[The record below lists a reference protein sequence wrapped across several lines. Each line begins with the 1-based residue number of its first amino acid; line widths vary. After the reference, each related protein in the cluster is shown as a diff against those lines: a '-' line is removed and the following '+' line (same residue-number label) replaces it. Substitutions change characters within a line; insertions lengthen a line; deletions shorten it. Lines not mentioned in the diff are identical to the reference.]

1 MRADGR
7 GEPVAP
13 CPVPRHLPSVL
24 SPLDPLT
31 NTLKSLWETRAGE
44 ALRRVGLRSVRTT
57 ILTLAVL
64 ATLIPSLATGCL
76 SYRENRRAIQAK
88 FDEQLTA
95 ASAQSARETGLWLK
109 ERLYD
114 LRVFAASYEVTEN
127 LERGGSGSRRL
138 PDFLNSVNERFPDFD
153 ELRVVTPDR
162 RTVAFTGR
170 EAAPLHLPGDWLR
183 KARQGEPVLG
193 DPERRDSASAV
204 TMEVAVPIQNA
215 AGRFLGVL
223 AARLDF
229 KALNG
234 PLQELLAGPDS
245 RITVVRPDGLTI
257 ANIGT
262 VPDSVPAAT
271 LRTLEQADGAT
282 VRYTAPDGVAV
293 LGVVAPISG
302 TDWMTVA
309 EIPSATAYA
318 DIRRLRNTTILL
330 VLVLL
335 GAVGSLAYGLG
346 LLVVLPLERL
356 SHAADRVAG
365 GDLDVAV
372 PVSGGG
378 EVSQLTGVFND
389 MVRRLREGRAE
400 LERLSVTDKLTG
412 LVNRRQLDDEL
423 ARELQRHDRHKR
435 SLAVLMLDVDRF
447 KALND
452 THGHPAGDAVLR
464 QLATV
469 LQATTRKGDTVAR
482 FGGEEFMVLLPETPA
497 AGALTLAEKIRTA
510 IEAQPFVIDDQG
522 TTVQVTAS
530 FGLARFPE
538 HGRTADT
545 LTAAADQALY
555 RSKQSGRNRV
565 TTAD

>member
-1 MRADGR
+1 M
-7 GEPVAP
+7 AP
-13 CPVPRHLPSVL
+13 RPVPRHLPLVP
-24 SPLDPLT
+24 SPLNPLAD
-31 NTLKSLWETRAGE
+31 TLKSLWETRAGN

-76 SYRENRRAIQAK
+76 SYRQNRRAIEAK
-88 FDEQLTA
+88 FDEQLAA

-114 LRVFAASYEVTEN
+114 LKVFAASYEVTEN
-127 LERGGSGSRRL
+127 LERGGASSRRL

-170 EAAPLHLPGDWLR
+170 TAAPLRLPGDWLR

-193 DPERRDSASAV
+193 DPERPDSASAV

-229 KALNG
+229 TSLG
-234 PLQELLAGPDS
+234 PLLEHLLAGADS
-245 RITVVRPDGLTI
+245 RIIVARPDGLTL
-257 ANIGT
+257 ANINAR
-262 VPDSVPAAT
+262 PDPIPEAT
-271 LRTLEQADGAT
+271 LRALEQADGAS
-282 VRYTAPDGVAV
+282 VRYVAADGVPV
-293 LGVVAPISG
+293 LGVLVSVSG
-302 TDWMTVA
+302 ADWMAVA
-309 EIPSATAYA
+309 EIPAATAYA

-330 VLVLL
+330 VVVLL
-335 GAVGSLAYGLG
+335 GVVGSLAYGLG

-378 EVSQLTGVFND
+378 EVAQLTGVFND
-389 MVRRLREGRAE
+389 MVRRLREGRSE
-400 LERLSVTDKLTG
+400 LERLSVTDELTG
-412 LVNRRQLDDEL
+412 LPNRRHLDDETE
-423 ARELQRHDRHKR
+423 RELVRHERHKR
-435 SLAVLMLDVDRF
+435 ALAVLMLDVDRF

-464 QLATV
+464 QLAQI
-469 LQATTRKGDTVAR
+469 LRETTRKGDIVAR
-482 FGGEEFMVLLPETPA
+482 FGGEEFMVILPETPA
-497 AGALTLAEKIRTA
+497 AGALHLAEKIRAA
-510 IEAQPFVIDDQG
+510 IEAHTFALDDQG
-522 TTVQVTAS
+522 GTVRVTAS

-538 HGRTADT
+538 HGRSMEA

>member
-1 MRADGR
+1 M
-7 GEPVAP
+7 P
-13 CPVPRHLPSVL
+13 
-24 SPLDPLT
+24 SPLNPLAD
-31 NTLKSLWETRAGE
+31 TLKSLWETRAGD

-76 SYRENRRAIQAK
+76 SYRQNRRAIEAK
-88 FDEQLTA
+88 FNEQLA
-95 ASAQSARETGLWLK
+95 ATSAQSARETGLWLK

-127 LERGGSGSRRL
+127 LERGGGGGSRRL

-153 ELRVVTPDR
+153 ELRVVTPDL

-170 EAAPLHLPGDWLR
+170 TTRPLQLPGDWPR

-193 DPERRDSASAV
+193 DPERHDSASSV

-229 KALNG
+229 KALGG

-245 RITVVRPDGLTI
+245 RIFVVRPDGRTI
-257 ANIGT
+257 ANIRVGS
-262 VPDSVPAAT
+262 DSIPQAT
-271 LRTLEQADGAT
+271 LLLLEQADGAS
-282 VRYTAPDGVAV
+282 VAYTSIDGVPV
-293 LGVVAPISG
+293 LGVLAPVSG
-302 TDWMTVA
+302 ADWMAVA
-309 EIPSATAYA
+309 EIPAATAFA
-318 DIRRLRNTTILL
+318 DIRHLRNTTILL
-330 VLVLL
+330 VLTLL
-335 GAVGSLAYGLG
+335 AIVGSLAYGLG

-356 SHAADRVAG
+356 SHAADQVAH

-400 LERLSVTDKLTG
+400 LERLSVTDELTG
-412 LVNRRQLDDEL
+412 LANRRQLDDEL
-423 ARELQRHDRHKR
+423 ERELQRHERHKR

-447 KALND
+447 KSLND
-452 THGHPAGDAVLR
+452 THGHPAGDAVLAQIADR
-464 QLATV
+464 IRGSVRAS
-469 LQATTRKGDTVAR
+469 DIVAR
-482 FGGEEFMVLLPETPA
+482 YGGEEFGCLLPGVGE
-497 AGALTLAEKIRTA
+497 E
-510 IEAQPFVIDDQG
+510 
-522 TTVQVTAS
+522 VT
-530 FGLARFPE
+530 
-538 HGRTADT
+538 
-545 LTAAADQALY
+545 
-555 RSKQSGRNRV
+555 
-565 TTAD
+565 